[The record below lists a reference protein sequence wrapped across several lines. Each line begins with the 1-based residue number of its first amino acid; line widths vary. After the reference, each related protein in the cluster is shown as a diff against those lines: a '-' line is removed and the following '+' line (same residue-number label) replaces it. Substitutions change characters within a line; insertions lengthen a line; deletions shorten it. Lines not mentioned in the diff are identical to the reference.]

1 MPRAISFFS
10 KWVVVTFLTHFKS
23 FFKMGTPQDETQSNE
38 LNEQNLTEETT
49 SQIEDVAD
57 MEDVADFGDDE
68 ATSVEEELQEDKDFT
83 GFGKQEL
90 LDEIKKIVNSSDV
103 VKAEKISKK
112 IKEAFDP
119 IVKEEEAAAK
129 AEYLE
134 ANGNT
139 DGFEYHNAD
148 IKSFNDAF
156 YAIKN
161 ARRQHFEQMQKM
173 REDNL
178 KKKRAIINQVKEL
191 IESTDD
197 KGVMSKV
204 KDLQKDW
211 KATGA
216 VPQQYADE
224 IYKTYGALLDRFYD
238 QMSIEFELKE
248 LDRQHNLKAKKAL
261 IERAE
266 KLLEVENISEAV
278 VLLNNL
284 HEEFRSIGPVPK
296 DDRDSIWNAFKE
308 ISDKIYEKKR
318 QYAEEFKQVLD
329 QNMKL
334 KQALC
339 LKVEPFSTF
348 DTDRIKEWNEETK
361 SLLAVQKEW
370 EAIGPVPREVAS
382 GINKQFWANFKQ
394 FFANKNKF
402 FEVLEAQ
409 RAENLEKKKVLVAKA
424 EKLKE
429 SSDWNATADALIA
442 LQKEW
447 KSIGPVPEKFRDSV
461 YAEFKAACDAFFER
475 KRNKRNEENKEY
487 AENLNKKEEII
498 LELNK
503 LTEDKTKFDQTLLDE
518 KTEAFFAIGFVP
530 RKEKDAIVDKF
541 VAAVEAFV
549 ATAEELDEKGKLQA
563 LAGIFNKIPSGGRK
577 FRNQEQNIRNKIKTH
592 EDDIAL
598 WQNNLAF
605 FANSKTADK
614 LLSEYN
620 EKIEAS
626 KAELKKLKD
635 QLRVIQ
641 SIED

>member
-1 MPRAISFFS
+1 
-10 KWVVVTFLTHFKS
+10 
-23 FFKMGTPQDETQSNE
+23 MGTPQDETQSNE

-90 LDEIKKIVNSSDV
+90 LAEIKKIVNSSDV

-161 ARRQHFEQMQKM
+161 ARRQHFEQMQKL

-424 EKLKE
+424 EELKE

-549 ATAEELDEKGKLQA
+549 ATAEELDEKDKLQA

>member
-1 MPRAISFFS
+1 MSTS
-10 KWVVVTFLTHFKS
+10 
-23 FFKMGTPQDETQSNE
+23 QDETQNNE
-38 LNEQNLTEETT
+38 LNEQNVTENTVA
-49 SQIEDVAD
+49 QFDDVAD
-57 MEDVADFGDDE
+57 MDDVADFGDDE
-68 ATSVEEELQEDKDFT
+68 VSVEEELQEDQDFSNHS
-83 GFGKQEL
+83 KSEL
-90 LDEIKKIVNSSDV
+90 LAEISKLVNNSDV
-103 VKAEKISKK
+103 VKAERISKK
-112 IKEAFDP
+112 IKEYFDP
-119 IVKEEEAAAK
+119 IREEEEAAAK
-129 AEYLE
+129 AEFLE
-134 ANGNT
+134 KNG
-139 DGFEYHNAD
+139 DVEGFEYQDAD
-148 IKSFNDAF
+148 VKTFNDAF
-156 YAIKN
+156 YAVKN

-178 KKKRAIINQVKEL
+178 KKKRSIINQVKEL
-191 IESTDD
+191 IETTDD
-197 KGVMSKV
+197 KGVMNKI
-204 KDLQKDW
+204 KELQKEW

-216 VPQQYADE
+216 VPQQFADE

-278 VLLNNL
+278 VSLNSL
-284 HEEFRSIGPVPK
+284 HEEFRNIGPVPK
-296 DDRDSIWNAFKE
+296 EEKDTIWNSFKE
-308 ISDKIYEKKR
+308 ISDKIYDKKR
-318 QYAEEFKQVLD
+318 KHAEEFKKVLD
-329 QNMKL
+329 ENMKL

-348 DTDRIKEWNEETK
+348 NTDRIKEWNEETK
-361 SLLAVQKEW
+361 RLLAVQKEW
-370 EAIGPVPREVAS
+370 EEIGPVPREVAN

-424 EKLKE
+424 EEIKD

-461 YAEFKAACDAFFER
+461 YAEFKAACDTFFER

-498 LELNK
+498 LELTK
-503 LTEDKTKFDQTLLDE
+503 LTEDKTAFDQALLSE
-518 KTEAFFAIGFVP
+518 KAEAFFAIGFVP

-541 VAAVEAFV
+541 VASVEAYV
-549 ATAEELDEKGKLQA
+549 ESAADLDEKGKLQV
-563 LAGIFNKIPSGGRK
+563 LAGVFNQIPAGGKR
-577 FRNQEQNIRNKIKTH
+577 FRNQEQNIRTKIKTH

-605 FANSKTADK
+605 FSNSKTADK
-614 LLSEYN
+614 LLAEYN

-626 KAELKKLKD
+626 KVELKKLKE
-635 QLRVIQ
+635 QLKIIQ
-641 SIED
+641 SMDN

>member
-1 MPRAISFFS
+1 
-10 KWVVVTFLTHFKS
+10 
-23 FFKMGTPQDETQSNE
+23 MGTPQDETQSNE

>member
-1 MPRAISFFS
+1 
-10 KWVVVTFLTHFKS
+10 
-23 FFKMGTPQDETQSNE
+23 MGTPQDETQSTE

-49 SQIEDVAD
+49 SQFDDVAD
-57 MEDVADFGDDE
+57 MDDVADFGDDE
-68 ATSVEEELQEDKDFT
+68 ATTVEEELQEDKDFS
-83 GFGKQEL
+83 GFSKEEL
-90 LDEIKKIVNSSDV
+90 LAEVQKIVNSSDV
-103 VKAEKISKK
+103 VKAEKVSKK
-112 IKEAFDP
+112 IREAFDP
-119 IVKEEEAAAK
+119 IVKGEEKAAK

-139 DGFEYHNAD
+139 EGFEYHNAD
-148 IKSFNDAF
+148 VKSFNDAF

-161 ARRQHFEQMQKM
+161 ARRQHFEQMQTM

-191 IESTDD
+191 IENTDD
-197 KGVMSKV
+197 KGVMQKV
-204 KDLQKDW
+204 KDLQKEW

-216 VPQQYADE
+216 VPQQFADE

-296 DDRDSIWNAFKE
+296 EERDTIWNAFKE

-318 QYAEEFKQVLD
+318 QYAEEFKVVLD

-348 DTDRIKEWNEETK
+348 DTDRIKIWNEETK
-361 SLLAVQKEW
+361 RLLEVQKEW

-409 RAENLEKKKVLVAKA
+409 RAENLDKKKVLVAKA
-424 EKLKE
+424 EELKE

-442 LQKEW
+442 LQREW
-447 KSIGPVPEKFRDSV
+447 KAIGPVPEKFRDSV
-461 YAEFKAACDAFFER
+461 YLEFKTACDAFFER
-475 KRNKRNEENKEY
+475 KRDKRKEENKEY
-487 AENLNKKEEII
+487 TENLNKKEEII

-503 LTEDKTKFDQTLLDE
+503 LTEDESKFDQTLLDE
-518 KTEAFFAIGFVP
+518 KTAAFFAIGFVP

-541 VAAVEAFV
+541 VAAVEAYV

-563 LAGIFNKIPSGGRK
+563 LAGIFNKIPAGGRK

-614 LLSEYN
+614 LLAEYN
-620 EKIEAS
+620 GKIEAS
-626 KAELKKLKD
+626 KIELKKLKD